1 MSTPIDLDLSNVVT
15 RIHDLTPPSEA
26 RKLFHWNLDG
36 QSLTLRLD
44 WSSLQA
50 FSDCNK
56 KGKYLLVDA
65 ITGAKSPALV
75 FGAAVH
81 AGLETLYN
89 TPDRHNDPTLP
100 ARISLAIQEEFDL
113 NPVSLFDDYRTAD
126 FAMEVMRQYMEHYK
140 AEVMQPVT
148 FNDTKLVEF
157 GFSFPIGEVS
167 IDSDMFE
174 QYGYGTLTNDAKKES
189 VWVSNCKL
197 GDTFRYLPCI
207 IEWTGVVDLV
217 TQIDNQIWV
226 CDHKTTS
233 ILSSDFTDGF
243 EMAPQ
248 PIGYLSAINKLLP
261 TPAAGFMLNGLI
273 CRKQTKTG
281 KGIEFTRRFYTYED
295 WQYTEW
301 TSDILMLIEEFLNNL
316 STQNFPGRRNSCLMK
331 WGKCPYFDTCSL
343 NPSVRHLHINSGV
356 YTRNIWKPV

>member
-1 MSTPIDLDLSNVVT
+1 MNLNLDLSDVVT
-15 RIHDLTPPSEA
+15 RIHDTTPQSEA
-26 RKLFHWNLDG
+26 RKLFHWNETG
-36 QSLTLRLD
+36 KSLILRLD

-50 FSDCNK
+50 FSDCNR
-56 KGKYLLVDA
+56 KGKFLLVDA
-65 ITGAKSPALV
+65 ITGTKSAALV

-89 TPDRHNDPTLP
+89 SPDRATDTTLQ
-100 ARISLAIQEEFDL
+100 ARIALAIQEEFET
-113 NPVSLFDDYRTAD
+113 NNTVSLFDDYRTAD
-126 FAMEVMRQYMEHYK
+126 FAMEVMRQYMDYYK
-140 AEVMQPVT
+140 SEVMTPVV
-148 FNDTKLVEF
+148 FNNTKLVEF
-157 GFSFPIGEVS
+157 GFSFPIGDVS
-167 IDSDMFE
+167 INADLFE
-174 QYGYGTLTNDAKKES
+174 QYGYGVLTNDADREKDWFE
-189 VWVSNCKL
+189 N
-197 GDTFRYLPCI
+197 RYIPCL

-217 TQIDNQIWV
+217 TQIDNQVWV

-233 ILSSDFTDGF
+233 ILSADFTDGF

-281 KGIEFTRRFYTYED
+281 KGIEFTRRFYSYED

-343 NPSVRHLHINSGV
+343 NPSVRQLHIDSGV
-356 YTRNIWKPV
+356 YTRNVWKPV